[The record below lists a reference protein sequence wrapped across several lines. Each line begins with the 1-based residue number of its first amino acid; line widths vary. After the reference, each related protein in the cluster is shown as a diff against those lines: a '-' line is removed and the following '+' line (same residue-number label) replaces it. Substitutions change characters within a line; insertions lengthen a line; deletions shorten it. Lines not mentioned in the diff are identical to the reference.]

1 MSAVGKSAG
10 DVMVDAETLRDVMR
24 RIPAPVTVVT
34 AGRDEDIRGITIGSF
49 ASTSLDPPLIS
60 FNVER
65 EAQMHDFLADASH
78 FAVHLLSEDQVYYS
92 EHFALPDRSGSEQFE
107 SVPYRKGAFG
117 LPVLEGVMAVLYCT
131 RYAVY
136 DAGDHSIVVGEVAR
150 IEQGVDGAPLLYF
163 NRSYRSVGSE
173 IASEALGPS
182 DVSSSETP

>member
-1 MSAVGKSAG
+1 
-10 DVMVDAETLRDVMR
+10 MVDAETLRDVMR

-34 AGRDEDIRGITIGSF
+34 AGRDDNVRGITIGSF

-65 EAQMHDFLADASH
+65 EAQMHDMLQEAPH

-92 EHFALPDRSGSEQFE
+92 EHFSLPDRTGVEQFE
-107 SVPYRKGAFG
+107 SVPYRRGSFD
-117 LPVLEGVMAVLYCT
+117 LPVLEGVMAVLYCA
-131 RYAVY
+131 RYAFY
-136 DAGDHSIVVGEVAR
+136 DAGDHSIVVGEVTQ

-173 IASEALGPS
+173 ITSEALGPPDGGVS
-182 DVSSSETP
+182 DSP